1 MERAIQTSI
10 SSRQRPQRRYAV
22 IHIPEVT
29 ARLLEGLRPE
39 LCNRP
44 FVLPALDAPE
54 TIGVIGLA
62 AYSCGLRHGDQ
73 LSEARR
79 QHPDLLVL
87 EPPESLFDTLRGTL
101 REVFESFAPEVSEV
115 SLGEWE
121 LDLTG
126 CERLVKGLWEDWDS
140 RLRGALQEHLG
151 LKDVHLAIAGTRI
164 AARLLARGTAS
175 THCPLGEESA
185 QLAPLS
191 LGVLPDLSETMQ
203 AKLARLGLRTLG
215 DLARLPRRFL
225 VRRFGPIGERLCTQ
239 ARGLDL
245 APVELPFPSLPTPEL
260 PAESELEL
268 FAEIC
273 EAPTPAQVTSVA
285 PRRRAPRVWKG
296 RVAA

>member
-1 MERAIQTSI
+1 MERAIQASI
-10 SSRQRPQRRYAV
+10 SSLRRPQRRYAV
-22 IHIPEVT
+22 VHIPEVT

-39 LCNRP
+39 LCTRP
-44 FVLPALDAPE
+44 FVLPAPDAPE
-54 TIGVIGLA
+54 TIGVTGLA
-62 AYSCGLRHGDQ
+62 AFSCGLRRGD
-73 LSEARR
+73 LLTEARR

-87 EPPESLFDTLRGTL
+87 EPPESLFETLRGTL
-101 REVFESFAPEVSEV
+101 REVFESFAPEVSEF

-126 CERLVKGLWEDWDS
+126 CERLVKGLWEDWES

-151 LKDVHLAIAGTRI
+151 LDDIHFAIAGTRI
-164 AARLLARGTAS
+164 AARLLARGTANS
-175 THCPLGEESA
+175 HCPPGEESVR
-185 QLAPLS
+185 LAPLP
-191 LGVLPDLSETMQ
+191 LGVLPDLSEALQ
-203 AKLARLGLRTLG
+203 AKLTRLELRTLG

-245 APVELPFPSLPTPEL
+245 APVELPFPSLPAPEL

-268 FAEIC
+268 FAETYD
-273 EAPTPAQVTSVA
+273 APLPTPVASVA